1 MQSPAVS
8 INSPGTLKTTVN
20 KSERGFTLI
29 ETSIALVVLM
39 VAALAI
45 AALFSYAINYN
56 SGAYERTLALAI
68 AQKRMEK
75 LRKGSFAEVVSST
88 EDVPANEAVQ
98 STPSGTPSARYF
110 YVETIVTGTTFKN
123 ITVRVTPESATQK
136 WSSNPIVIISQRA
149 DTSVG
154 TYY

>member
-1 MQSPAVS
+1 MKSPAVS
-8 INSPGTLKTTVN
+8 TNSDGTLRAAGAEG
-20 KSERGFTLI
+20 ERGFTLI

-56 SGAYERTLALAI
+56 SGAYERALSLAI

-88 EDVPANEAVQ
+88 EDVPATEVMT
-98 STPSGTPSARYF
+98 STSTGSPAARYF
-110 YVETIVTGTTFKN
+110 YVETIVTGTTLKN
-123 ITVRVTPESATQK
+123 ITVRVTPETTGQK
-136 WSSNPIVIISQRA
+136 WTGSPVTIVSQRA
-149 DTSVG
+149 NTTTGS
-154 TYY
+154 YY